1 MGLRVELFGLRQKVE
16 DWKDQIAQYEVK
28 IESGK
33 AELKVV
39 QDRLAQSVLK
49 TTELLDELTRAKDQ
63 NRNLTFQLQLKEQDL
78 ASKAQ
83 VLEQASE
90 LK

>member
-33 AELKVV
+33 AELLVV

>member
-1 MGLRVELFGLRQKVE
+1 ME

>member
-1 MGLRVELFGLRQKVE
+1 VE